1 MKREPTKYSNV
12 ICGDI
17 YNHNSLFFW
26 QECFFCKKEFR
37 REAGYRFQMQVNR
50 PWVYSCAGCSGSKED
65 VNDNVKK
72 FKSNRPKAPAAP
84 PPRKPQ

>member
-1 MKREPTKYSNV
+1 MKRGKFNKYINV
-12 ICGDI
+12 VEGDI
-17 YNHNSLFFW
+17 YNHYGIFLW
-26 QECFFCKKEFR
+26 RECFFCSKEFR

-50 PWVYSCAGCSGSKED
+50 PWVYSCAGCSNSKEA

-84 PPRKPQ
+84 PRKP